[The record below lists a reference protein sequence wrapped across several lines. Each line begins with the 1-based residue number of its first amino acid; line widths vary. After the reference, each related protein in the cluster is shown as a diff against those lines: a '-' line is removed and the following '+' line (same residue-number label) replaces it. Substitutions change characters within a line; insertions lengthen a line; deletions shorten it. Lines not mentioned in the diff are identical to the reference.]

1 MSFCILYFAD
11 FLHPK
16 CPPCFLPFLKLGLG
30 RKKRRLVMENNDIGS
45 FQISAK
51 TEGIQ
56 YLFWTIDMHLEFP
69 QLKYTLKINFL
80 DK

>member
-1 MSFCILYFAD
+1 
-11 FLHPK
+11 
-16 CPPCFLPFLKLGLG
+16 
-30 RKKRRLVMENNDIGS
+30 MENNDIGS